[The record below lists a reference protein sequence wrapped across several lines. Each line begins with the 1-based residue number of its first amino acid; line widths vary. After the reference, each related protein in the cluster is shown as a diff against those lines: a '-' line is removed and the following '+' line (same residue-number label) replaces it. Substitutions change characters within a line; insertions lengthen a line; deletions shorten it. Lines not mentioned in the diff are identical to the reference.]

1 MQFCSFAVSN
11 NGGHNKRH
19 GTKRERDRERI
30 QDTAVAGEIKPQTR
44 QRHWQPAAGHQSQSV
59 CLFFSPS
66 ACRCDDFEARRGHMR
81 VSQVH
86 FALAVQ
92 KFNQEVQ
99 RARRVQHPQ
108 AASSYFPLPALSP
121 PSLPVFLCPSPTQNL
136 SWAAGTRAS
145 PLRVMRDSF
154 NIYNDFVILPT
165 LYGQPS

>member
-19 GTKRERDRERI
+19 GTANREREWERE
-30 QDTAVAGEIKPQTR
+30 DTRHGSRWRIKPQTR
-44 QRHWQPAAGHQSQSV
+44 QRHWQPAAGHQSQSF
-59 CLFFSPS
+59 CLSLCPS

-108 AASSYFPLPALSP
+108 AASSYFPLPALSSPSFSPSHSFSAP
-121 PSLPVFLCPSPTQNL
+121 PPHKTCL
-136 SWAAGTRAS
+136 
-145 PLRVMRDSF
+145 
-154 NIYNDFVILPT
+154 
-165 LYGQPS
+165 GQQHAPAPCV

>member
-19 GTKRERDRERI
+19 GTAKREREWERE
-30 QDTAVAGEIKPQTR
+30 DTRHGSRWRIKPQTR
-44 QRHWQPAAGHQSQSV
+44 QRHWQPAAGHQSQSF
-59 CLFFSPS
+59 CLSLCPS

-108 AASSYFPLPALSP
+108 AASSYFPLPALSSPSFSPSHSFSAP
-121 PSLPVFLCPSPTQNL
+121 PPHKTCL
-136 SWAAGTRAS
+136 
-145 PLRVMRDSF
+145 
-154 NIYNDFVILPT
+154 
-165 LYGQPS
+165 GQQHAPAPCV